1 MCLLRYPADCSM
13 PIRYDWINMQ
23 TFVPFDN
30 SQDSAEVLDNKRLL
44 KQLLEGRQIYK
55 ILSSNQLKGP
65 WTNHPAVKMWRGHD
79 NALFDYLTAIK
90 DECIHRGINTIK
102 NWNAL
107 LEMHEWNWFR
117 GANIVYPPWW
127 GDERVHQSHRNNLY
141 KKNPDYYPQ
150 FKNDSFVSC
159 CDKCNY
165 YWPTHTMAAV

>member
-1 MCLLRYPADCSM
+1 M
-13 PIRYDWINMQ
+13 PIRYDWIIMQ
-23 TFVPFDN
+23 TFLPFDN
-30 SQDSAEVLDNKRLL
+30 AQDSAEVLDNLRLN

-55 ILSSNQLKGP
+55 ILASNQLKGA
-65 WTNHPAVKMWRGHD
+65 WVNHPAVKMWRGHD

-117 GANIVYPPWW
+117 GANIIYPPWW

-165 YWPTHTMAAV
+165 YWPTHKGDFFSKIT